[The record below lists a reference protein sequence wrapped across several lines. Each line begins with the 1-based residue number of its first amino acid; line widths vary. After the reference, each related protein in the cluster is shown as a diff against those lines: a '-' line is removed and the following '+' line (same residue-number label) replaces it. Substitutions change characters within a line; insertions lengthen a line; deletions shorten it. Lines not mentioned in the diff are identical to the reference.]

1 MSTLCQFPYSH
12 FPHKLALN
20 SGYTPLSIRYK
31 PEFYTSNPMS
41 INQNLN
47 VRTLQI
53 SRWRVRPLTT
63 HSLHL
68 HIWSVQISVIIAV
81 SLNQTKLKA
90 AGYNLMFHKPRDV
103 TSETHQ
109 SRLGTALCSGKYA
122 AFLLFLRLLLSN
134 NFGGFVDKT

>member
-1 MSTLCQFPYSH
+1 MSPLYHC
-12 FPHKLALN
+12 KLYHASKPLN
-20 SGYTPLSIRYK
+20 KLFSK
-31 PEFYTSNPMS
+31 PEFYTSNPIS

-63 HSLHL
+63 HSLQL
-68 HIWSVQISVIIAV
+68 HIWSVQISVIIAA
-81 SLNQTKLKA
+81 SLNETKLKA
-90 AGYNLMFHKPRDV
+90 ASTAGYNLMFHKPRDV

-134 NFGGFVDKT
+134 NLGGFVDKT